1 MTDSQK
7 DGQQEAR
14 QNGRQNGHQ
23 NGSEDSKNQRLFL
36 SLVTSMHMGAM
47 YQLGKIASPI
57 SGKVE
62 RDLKQAQYTIDLLA
76 MLQAKTEGNLTD
88 DESGSLRR
96 IVSELRMNYI
106 DESAKPDP
114 SESSE
119 DSSEK
124 SEGASASDETSAE
137 PKADSSAETETTD

>member
-7 DGQQEAR
+7 DGQQEAK
-14 QNGRQNGHQ
+14 QNGPQ
-23 NGSEDSKNQRLFL
+23 NGSEDSKNQQLFL

-62 RDLKQAQYTIDLLA
+62 RDLRQAQYTIDLLA
-76 MLQAKTEGNLTD
+76 MLQAKTEGNLAD
-88 DESGSLRR
+88 DESESLRR
-96 IVSELRMNYI
+96 VVSELRMNYL

-114 SESSE
+114 PQSSE
-119 DSSEK
+119 DSGEESK
-124 SEGASASDETSAE
+124 GASASDETSAE
-137 PKADSSAETETTD
+137 PSAEPKADSRTETETTD